1 MKWIGLLTA
10 SLLSLQLS
18 AQTPAGAPAKAA
30 VTKATTR
37 TSAGIPDISGIWDT
51 ATVTPMERPAELA
64 GKAFFTPSEAEEY
77 EKRLAV
83 ENDRDRKGTPGAA
96 DVARAYNEAWWDRG
110 TKVVPSL
117 RTSLIVDPP
126 DGRVPPLTPAARAA
140 AQKRGAILQA
150 PPNGPEDRG
159 IQERCIVG
167 VNVGPPII
175 PTVYNN
181 NFQIFQSGDTV
192 VVFSEMIHDYRVIP
206 TDGSKHLPSD
216 IRTWL
221 GDSRGHWEGKTLVV
235 DTTNFNGKAH
245 FRGADEN
252 LHVVERFTRVSPV
265 QILYQF
271 HIEDPTAFERPWGGE
286 FTFNK
291 AKGLIYEY
299 ACHEGNYGLS
309 GLLSAA
315 RAEEQKAAPPKSS
328 NPKQ

>member
-1 MKWIGLLTA
+1 MKLVGLLLA
-10 SLLSLQLS
+10 CVISVHLV
-18 AQTPAGAPAKAA
+18 AQTPASAPK
-30 VTKATTR
+30 
-37 TSAGIPDISGIWDT
+37 SAGTAASSGGRDLTGIWDT
-51 ATVTPMERPAELA
+51 ATITPMERPADLA
-64 GKAFFTPSEAEEY
+64 GKAFFTPAEAEAY

-83 ENDRDRKGTPGAA
+83 ENDRDRRGKPGAD

-117 RTSLIVDPP
+117 RTSLIVDPA
-126 DGRVPPLTPAARAA
+126 DGRIPPLTPAARAA
-140 AQKRGAILQA
+140 AQKRAAALQA

-181 NFQIFQSGDTV
+181 NFQIFQSGNTV

-206 TDGSKHLPSD
+206 TDGSKHIPAD
-216 IRTWL
+216 IRLWM
-221 GDSRGHWEGKTLVV
+221 GDSRGHWEGNTLVV
-235 DTTNFNGKAH
+235 DTTNFNGKTH

-252 LHVVERFTRVSPV
+252 LHVIERFTRVKPD

-286 FTFNK
+286 FAFNK

-315 RAEEQKAAPPKSS
+315 RAEEQKAAHKSEDQ
-328 NPKQ
+328 KH

>member
-1 MKWIGLLTA
+1 MKLVGLLVA
-10 SLLSLQLS
+10 CIISVHLV
-18 AQTPAGAPAKAA
+18 AQTPASAPK
-30 VTKATTR
+30 
-37 TSAGIPDISGIWDT
+37 SAGTAASSGGRDLTGIWDT
-51 ATVTPMERPAELA
+51 ATVTPMERPKDLA
-64 GKAFFTPSEAEEY
+64 GKAYFTPAEAEAY
-77 EKRLAV
+77 EKQLAI
-83 ENDRDRKGTPGAA
+83 ENDRDRRGKPGAD

-117 RTSLIVDPP
+117 RTSLIVDPA
-126 DGRVPPLTPAARAA
+126 DGRIPPLTPAARAA
-140 AQKRGAILQA
+140 AQKRAAALQA

-181 NFQIFQSGDTV
+181 NFQIFQSGNTV

-206 TDGSKHLPSD
+206 TDGSKHIPSN
-216 IRTWL
+216 IRLWM
-221 GDSRGHWEGKTLVV
+221 GDSRGHWEGNTLVV
-235 DTTNFNGKAH
+235 DTTNFNGKTH

-252 LHVVERFTRVSPV
+252 LHVIERFTRVKPD

-315 RAEEQKAAPPKSS
+315 RAEEQKAAHKSEDQ
-328 NPKQ
+328 KH

>member
-1 MKWIGLLTA
+1 MKLVGFLLGCVI
-10 SLLSLQLS
+10 SVNLV
-18 AQTPAGAPAKAA
+18 AQTPAGTPKAVGA
-30 VTKATTR
+30 RDLT
-37 TSAGIPDISGIWDT
+37 GIWDT
-51 ATVTPMERPAELA
+51 ATVTPMERPKDLA
-64 GKAFFTPSEAEEY
+64 GKAYFTPAEAEAY
-77 EKRLAV
+77 EKQLAI
-83 ENDRDRKGTPGAA
+83 ENDRDRRGKPGAD

-117 RTSLIVDPP
+117 RTSLIVDPA
-126 DGRVPPLTPAARAA
+126 DGRIPPLTPAARAA
-140 AQKRGAILQA
+140 AQKRAAALQA

-181 NFQIFQSGDTV
+181 NFQIFQSGNTV

-216 IRTWL
+216 IRLWM
-221 GDSRGHWEGKTLVV
+221 GDSRGHWEGNTLVV
-235 DTTNFNGKAH
+235 DTTNFNGKTH

-252 LHVVERFTRVSPV
+252 LHVTERYTRVKPD

-315 RAEEQKAAPPKSS
+315 RAEEQKAAHKSEDQ
-328 NPKQ
+328 KH

>member
-1 MKWIGLLTA
+1 MKLVGFLVACVISVHLV
-10 SLLSLQLS
+10 
-18 AQTPAGAPAKAA
+18 AQTPASAPK
-30 VTKATTR
+30 
-37 TSAGIPDISGIWDT
+37 SAGTAASSGGRDLTGIWDT
-51 ATVTPMERPAELA
+51 ATVTPMERPKDLA
-64 GKAFFTPSEAEEY
+64 GKAYFTPAEAEAY
-77 EKRLAV
+77 EKELAI
-83 ENDRDRKGTPGAA
+83 ENDRDRRGKPGAD

-117 RTSLIVDPP
+117 RTSLIVDPA
-126 DGRVPPLTPAARAA
+126 DGRIPPLTPAARAA
-140 AQKRGAILQA
+140 AQKRAAALQA

-181 NFQIFQSGDTV
+181 NFQIFQSGNTV

-206 TDGSKHLPSD
+206 TDGSKHIPSD
-216 IRTWL
+216 IRLWM
-221 GDSRGHWEGKTLVV
+221 GDSRGHWEGNTLVV
-235 DTTNFNGKAH
+235 DTTNFNGKTH

-252 LHVVERFTRVSPV
+252 LHVIERFTRVKPD

-315 RAEEQKAAPPKSS
+315 RAEEQKAAQKSEDQ
-328 NPKQ
+328 KH

>member
-1 MKWIGLLTA
+1 MKLVGLLLA
-10 SLLSLQLS
+10 CAIPVHLA
-18 AQTPAGAPAKAA
+18 AQKPVGAQKAAGAH
-30 VTKATTR
+30 
-37 TSAGIPDISGIWDT
+37 DLSGIWDT
-51 ATVTPMERPAELA
+51 ATITPMERPADLA
-64 GKAFFTPSEAEEY
+64 GKAFFTSAEAEAY

-83 ENDRDRKGTPGAA
+83 ENDRDRRGKPGAD

-126 DGRVPPLTPAARAA
+126 DGRIPPLTPAARAA
-140 AQKRGAILQA
+140 AQKRAAALQGS
-150 PPNGPEDRG
+150 PNGPEDRG

-181 NFQIFQSGDTV
+181 NFQIFQSGDTL

-206 TDGSKHLPSD
+206 TDGGKHLTAD
-216 IRTWL
+216 IRLWM
-221 GDSRGHWEGKTLVV
+221 GDSRGHWEGNTLVV
-235 DTTNFNGKAH
+235 DTTNFNGKTH

-252 LHVVERFTRVSPV
+252 LHVVERFTRVKPD

-271 HIEDPTAFERPWGGE
+271 HIDDSTAFERPWGGE

-315 RAEEQKAAPPKSS
+315 RAEEQKAAHQSDDHKH
-328 NPKQ
+328 

>member
-1 MKWIGLLTA
+1 MKLVGLLVA
-10 SLLSLQLS
+10 CIISVHLV
-18 AQTPAGAPAKAA
+18 AQTPASAPK
-30 VTKATTR
+30 
-37 TSAGIPDISGIWDT
+37 SAGTAASSGGRDLTGIWDT
-51 ATVTPMERPAELA
+51 ATVTPMERPKDLA
-64 GKAFFTPSEAEEY
+64 GKAYFTPAEAEAY
-77 EKRLAV
+77 EKQLAI
-83 ENDRDRKGTPGAA
+83 ENDRDRRGKPGAD

-117 RTSLIVDPP
+117 RTSLIVDPA
-126 DGRVPPLTPAARAA
+126 DGRIPPLTPAARAA
-140 AQKRGAILQA
+140 AQKRAAALQA

-181 NFQIFQSGDTV
+181 NFQIFQSGNTV

-216 IRTWL
+216 IRLWM
-221 GDSRGHWEGKTLVV
+221 GDSRGHWEGNTLVV
-235 DTTNFNGKAH
+235 DTTNFNGKTH

-252 LHVVERFTRVSPV
+252 LHVIERFTRVKPD

-315 RAEEQKAAPPKSS
+315 RAEEQKDAHKPEDQKH
-328 NPKQ
+328 

>member
-1 MKWIGLLTA
+1 MKLVGLLLVCVISVHLA
-10 SLLSLQLS
+10 
-18 AQTPAGAPAKAA
+18 AQTPAGAPKAA
-30 VTKATTR
+30 GAHDLT
-37 TSAGIPDISGIWDT
+37 GIWDT
-51 ATVTPMERPAELA
+51 ATITPMERPAELA
-64 GKAFFTPSEAEEY
+64 GKAFFTPAEADAY

-83 ENDRDRKGTPGAA
+83 ENDRDRRGKPGAD

-117 RTSLIVDPP
+117 RTSLIVDPA
-126 DGRVPPLTPAARAA
+126 DGRIPPLTPAARAS
-140 AQKRGAILQA
+140 AQKRASALQR

-181 NFQIFQSGDTV
+181 NFQIFQSGNTV

-206 TDGSKHLPSD
+206 TDGSKHITSD
-216 IRTWL
+216 IRLWM
-221 GDSRGHWEGKTLVV
+221 GDSRGHWDGNTLVV
-235 DTTNFNGKAH
+235 DTTNFNGKTH

-252 LHVVERFTRVSPV
+252 LHVIERFTRVKPD

-315 RAEEQKAAPPKSS
+315 RAEEQKAAHKPADEKH
-328 NPKQ
+328 